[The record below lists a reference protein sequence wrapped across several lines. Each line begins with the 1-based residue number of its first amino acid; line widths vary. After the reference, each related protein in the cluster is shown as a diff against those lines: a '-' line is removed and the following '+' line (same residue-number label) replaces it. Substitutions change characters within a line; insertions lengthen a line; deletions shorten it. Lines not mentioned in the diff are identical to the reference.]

1 MELSELLIADRT
13 DDDYNRSR
21 RSAESPLAM
30 QAINLIQFADT
41 PSNPTEVVAQLHMQY
56 EYNVVEMRKGDSK

>member
-1 MELSELLIADRT
+1 
-13 DDDYNRSR
+13 
-21 RSAESPLAM
+21 M

-56 EYNVVEMRKGDSK
+56 VSNVAEMKKTDPK